1 MRDSPIVLV
10 GCAIEGGYG
19 ILVRRGFHRGSQSL
33 GVGLRICSLT
43 SLPTSSL
50 CSPCETELCSRLS
63 APATFCY
70 AFPDIIDSLPG
81 S

>member
-50 CSPCETELCSRLS
+50 LS
-63 APATFCY
+63 M
-70 AFPDIIDSLPG
+70 
-81 S
+81 